1 MEAMGPG
8 RRSFGTAVLL
18 GLFAALGGPALAVPP
33 PYFEA
38 FNATGK
44 VEFNK
49 LGVPAEALPALELEG
64 LLAKARAG
72 EDPQQWVPGL
82 KRFSSVDAP
91 KGPAAALRM
100 VALFWEARA
109 QALEWDKLLRGAYRK
124 KARFP
129 ESLDALLANAP
140 EALRKDPWGE
150 AWAYRATAPAHSPK
164 LVGQRYQLGPSRYP
178 ELAPLEAP
186 GKMPQPRLP
195 AGVTVEFLS
204 LSPGD
209 GGAKG
214 GEGALVSLK
223 VKDNRPAVTQA
234 QRWSGAYQLGERF
247 GDYWV
252 VWIQRGGVLLGH
264 PDGLL
269 AVPL

>member
-1 MEAMGPG
+1 MEPFGAG
-8 RRSFGTAVLL
+8 RCRFGAAILA
-18 GLFAALGGPALAVPP
+18 GLFTALAGPALAVAP

-38 FNATGK
+38 FNAAGK

-64 LLAKARAG
+64 LLAQARAG

-82 KRFSSVDAP
+82 KRFSSMTAP
-91 KGPAAALRM
+91 KGPAAALKM

-109 QALEWDKLLRGAYRK
+109 QMLEWDKLLRVAYRK

-129 ESLDALLANAP
+129 EGLDALLNNVA

-178 ELAPLEAP
+178 DLVPLEAP
-186 GKMPQPRLP
+186 GKMPAPRLP
-195 AGVTVEFLS
+195 AGVALEFLS

-214 GEGALVSLK
+214 GEIALHSLK
-223 VKDNRPAVTQA
+223 VKDSRPAVTQA
-234 QRWSGAYQLGERF
+234 QRWSGAYQPGECF

-269 AVPL
+269 ALPL

>member
-1 MEAMGPG
+1 MATGGFNLRMG
-8 RRSFGTAVLL
+8 VLL
-18 GLFAALGGPALAVPP
+18 GLVGALAAPAFAAAP
-33 PYFEA
+33 PYFVA
-38 FNATGK
+38 FNHAGK
-44 VEFNK
+44 AEYNR

-72 EDPQQWVPGL
+72 EEPQQWVPGL
-82 KRFSSVDAP
+82 KQFSGVEAP
-91 KGPAAALRM
+91 KGTAAALKT

-109 QALEWDKLLRGAYRK
+109 QVWEWDKLLRGAYRK

-129 ESLDALLANAP
+129 ERLDDLLQGAP

-164 LVGQRYQLGPSRYP
+164 LIGQRYQLGPSCYP
-178 ELAPLEAP
+178 ELLPLEAL
-186 GKMPQPRLP
+186 GKAAPPSPP
-195 AGVTVEFLS
+195 AGVVFEFFS
-204 LSPGD
+204 ISPSD

-214 GEGALVSLK
+214 AGAALVSLK
-223 VKDNRPAVTQA
+223 VKDNRPGVTQA
-234 QRWSGAYQLGERF
+234 QRWSGAYQPGERF

-252 VWIQRGGVLLGH
+252 VWLQRGGVILGH

-269 AVPL
+269 ALPL

>member
-1 MEAMGPG
+1 MGKG
-8 RRSFGTAVLL
+8 RCSVVTVALT
-18 GLFAALGGPALAVPP
+18 GLFVFPPRAVHAVAP

-38 FNATGK
+38 FNAAGR
-44 VEFNK
+44 VEVNR

-64 LLAKARAG
+64 LLVRARAG

-82 KRFSSVDAP
+82 KRFSEVESP
-91 KGPAAALRM
+91 KGPAVALQM
-100 VALFWEARA
+100 VAQCWEARA
-109 QALEWDKLLRGAYRK
+109 QVLEWDKLLRGVYRK

-129 ESLDALLANAP
+129 DRLDELLNTAP

-150 AWAYRATAPAHSPK
+150 AWAYRTLAPAHSPK
-164 LVGQRYQLGPSRYP
+164 LVGQRYQLGPARFP
-178 ELAPLEAP
+178 DLAPLAAP
-186 GKMPQPRLP
+186 DKTPPLRLP
-195 AGVTVEFLS
+195 VGVLVEFLS
-204 LSPGD
+204 LSQGE
-209 GGAKG
+209 GGASR

-223 VKDNRPAVTQA
+223 VKDNRPTVTQA
-234 QRWSGAYQLGERF
+234 QRWSGAYKVGERF

-269 AVPL
+269 AVAF